1 MHQPV
6 EWLPVILEAP
16 VPAAIPKRCS
26 DDDMDTSSIGSDSS
40 AGRSRGKHH
49 HQQQQHITKQ
59 QQEQEQHHLQPKQQ
73 QQQQDTK
80 QRPDEPPQQ
89 QPKSLRLSAISKEQ
103 LEAHAAAYAAAAAAH
118 MSLHSQAPHGYATT
132 YSHTP
137 SSCAAPEAT
146 TAPIS
151 RISSWISTLPD
162 PESAP
167 SVGPEPEQAPSVSSS
182 NTVHSYEE
190 AACAPSLARP
200 SIWQSSVDSDVERQ
214 RLGCC
219 GRLSFLGAI

>member
-1 MHQPV
+1 
-6 EWLPVILEAP
+6 
-16 VPAAIPKRCS
+16 
-26 DDDMDTSSIGSDSS
+26 
-40 AGRSRGKHH
+40 
-49 HQQQQHITKQ
+49 
-59 QQEQEQHHLQPKQQ
+59 
-73 QQQQDTK
+73 
-80 QRPDEPPQQ
+80 
-89 QPKSLRLSAISKEQ
+89 
-103 LEAHAAAYAAAAAAH
+103 
-118 MSLHSQAPHGYATT
+118 MSLHSHAPHAYATT

-137 SSCAAPEAT
+137 SSTAVPEAPA

-182 NTVHSYEE
+182 NTVHTYEE

-200 SIWQSSVDSDVERQ
+200 SIWQSSVDTEVEKQ
-214 RLGCC
+214 RLSCC